1 MFQLDKIIRRNI
13 LSLVP
18 YSSARSEYSSGDAIL
33 LDANENPFNHPYN
46 RYPDPLQRTLKK
58 GIAEMLGI
66 DTCQLFLGN
75 GSDEAIDLLYRAF
88 CEPSRQN
95 VITMDPSYGMF
106 EVCARINDVA
116 LKKIPLTDRFQA
128 DTARIQQAVDTSTRL
143 IFFCSPNNP
152 TGNLLDRGSIIRI
165 AEKFN
170 GLVVVDE
177 AYIDFADT
185 ESLITSIV
193 KLPNLVI
200 LRTFSKAW
208 GMAGVRLGMAIADER
223 IITVLNKIKYPY
235 NIGMLTQQLVAEMLE
250 KKDQRDQWVATIK
263 NEKRKLTES
272 LLKLALVEKIFPSDA
287 NFILVRFSNHLAV
300 MRFLVDEKIILR
312 NRSNM
317 YLCEGCLRITI
328 GTEQENEMLIRKLKQ
343 FEQMNPSSVENWII
357 RNKEKRP

>member
-1 MFQLDKIIRRNI
+1 MFQPDEIIRKNI

-58 GIAEMLGI
+58 RIAEILGI

-75 GSDEAIDLLYRAF
+75 GSDEAIDLLFRAF

-116 LKKIPLTDRFQA
+116 LIKIPLTDEFQA
-128 DTARIQQAVDTSTRL
+128 DTNSILQAVNSSTRL

-152 TGNLLDRGSIIRI
+152 TGNLLDRDSMIRI

-177 AYIDFADT
+177 AYIDFADS
-185 ESLITSIV
+185 ESLITSLV
-193 KLPNLVI
+193 KLPNMVI

-208 GMAGVRLGMAIADER
+208 GMAGIRLGMAIADER
-223 IITVLNKIKYPY
+223 IIAVLNKIKYPY
-235 NIGMLTQQLVAEMLE
+235 NISMITQRLAAEMLE
-250 KKDQRDQWVATIK
+250 RIDQRDRWVTTIK
-263 NEKRKLTES
+263 NERRKLTNA
-272 LLKLALVEKIFPSDA
+272 LQNLALVEKIFPSDA

-300 MRFLVDEKIILR
+300 LRFLIDQKIILR

-328 GTEQENEMLIRKLKQ
+328 GTDQENKILIRKLKQ
-343 FEQMNPSSVENWII
+343 FEQINQVLP
-357 RNKEKRP
+357 K